1 MSIMGIILAV
11 VIVGGTGLFIASSWE
26 SLIKRLQ

>member
-1 MSIMGIILAV
+1 MGIILAV
-11 VIVGGTGLFIASSWE
+11 VIVGGTGLFIGIFLE